1 MGMFSKL
8 KEQFID
14 HEEYE
19 DEMYEDEMLDE
30 DEDSSTV
37 RSAAS

>member
-19 DEMYEDEMLDE
+19 
-30 DEDSSTV
+30 
-37 RSAAS
+37 AAGIPCLRGKHE